1 MIVPLSEAAPL
12 CGGKRFFFAERDTH
26 LIGAIRLR
34 ARRAFASRK
43 KICAKRCRLSTRA
56 VVRRGSSPSATVR
69 VCVCRPYG
77 GGARRSL
84 MSSCSIALPTF
95 APTCA
100 ASIARQSGPSLAT
113 AQLHVHHL
121 SSHGND
127 ATAETKAI
135 ILSLPG
141 TSMKERSSSRN
152 CQFSRQKHPLQ
163 TCLDGLRPHSAP
175 SARPQQP
182 LRRRCFAYIRAR
194 VMRAAS
200 KNTPWLRG

>member
-77 GGARRSL
+77 IQQQTVRVQ
-84 MSSCSIALPTF
+84 TV
-95 APTCA
+95 
-100 ASIARQSGPSLAT
+100 RQMG
-113 AQLHVHHL
+113 
-121 SSHGND
+121 
-127 ATAETKAI
+127 
-135 ILSLPG
+135 
-141 TSMKERSSSRN
+141 KEEPDELLLN
-152 CQFSRQKHPLQ
+152 CVADLC
-163 TCLDGLRPHSAP
+163 TCLRGVDSLTEWAFFGNSTTACAP
-175 SARPQQP
+175 P
-182 LRRRCFAYIRAR
+182 L
-194 VMRAAS
+194 
-200 KNTPWLRG
+200 

>member
-1 MIVPLSEAAPL
+1 MTRTSL
-12 CGGKRFFFAERDTH
+12 GQFACARDVRSRLERKFALNDVDYRH
-26 LIGAIRLR
+26 ARWCAEG
-34 ARRAFASRK
+34 ARRRQLCACACADRTASSS
-43 KICAKRCRLSTRA
+43 RL
-56 VVRRGSSPSATVR
+56 
-69 VCVCRPYG
+69 CVCRPYG
-77 GGARRSL
+77 RWARRSL